1 MNRGRRPQTTRL
13 LLIRPFRKKAFEAV
27 ADSCRP
33 LCASARLSK
42 FTWFEGEYFE
52 AELWILNDCVTDKE
66 SLKVTA
72 ELWAVDQKLSS
83 LLWETGKVK
92 SQTNIRGITLRQ
104 QLPAM
109 ETDKLYLRL
118 SVENFPEY
126 NSDYTLIYRRKSFTA
141 FRTHVMNLTE

>member
-1 MNRGRRPQTTRL
+1 MLDDDEFFGWVAEDGTVIDENTRV
-13 LLIRPFRKKAFEAV
+13 E
-27 ADSCRP
+27 
-33 LCASARLSK
+33 
-42 FTWFEGEYFE
+42 
-52 AELWILNDCVTDKE
+52 E

-109 ETDKLYLRL
+109 ETDKLHLRL

>member
-1 MNRGRRPQTTRL
+1 MGRRSKT
-13 LLIRPFRKKAFEAV
+13 IFVAVGNRK
-27 ADSCRP
+27 
-33 LCASARLSK
+33 
-42 FTWFEGEYFE
+42 
-52 AELWILNDCVTDKE
+52 
-66 SLKVTA
+66 
-72 ELWAVDQKLSS
+72 
-83 LLWETGKVK
+83 KVK